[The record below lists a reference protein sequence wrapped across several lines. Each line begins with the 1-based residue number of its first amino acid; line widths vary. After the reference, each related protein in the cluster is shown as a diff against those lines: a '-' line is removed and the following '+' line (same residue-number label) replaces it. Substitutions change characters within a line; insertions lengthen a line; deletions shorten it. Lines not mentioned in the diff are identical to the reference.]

1 MEVWKK
7 VPSHQNYSV
16 SNIGRV
22 KRDKC
27 VIVDKNGVSLNYQ
40 EKIIKQEL
48 VRGYLRVS
56 LSNKSVVKRFLVHRL
71 VAECFINRKPNQD
84 YVNHK
89 DGVKVNNHESN
100 LEWCTSSENELH
112 SYKILGKINH
122 IRKLSD
128 IQVSDIRSN
137 CIKGVNNQFRGNVS
151 DYAKKYNVNR
161 KTIYSVL
168 DNRYYVTA

>member
-16 SNIGRV
+16 SNKGRV

-27 VIVDKNGVSLNYQ
+27 VIEDKNGILLNYP

-56 LSNKSVVKRFLVHRL
+56 LSKKSVVKRFLVHRL
-71 VAECFINRKPNQD
+71 VATCFITRNTNKN

-89 DGVKVNNHESN
+89 DGLKVNNHESN
-100 LEWCTSSENELH
+100 LEWCTSSENEKH
-112 SYKILGKINH
+112 SYKTLGKINH

-128 IQVSDIRSN
+128 SQVLDIRAN
-137 CIKGVNNQFRGNVS
+137 CIKGINKQFRGNVS
-151 DYAKKYNVNR
+151 DYAEKYNVNR

-168 DNRYYVTA
+168 DNIYYVTA